1 MKILAISH
9 EFPPIGGGGANAAYY
24 LTKGFVE
31 KGHKVTLI
39 TANYQDMEQQETING
54 VTLIRVNAKRKYKEH
69 CSFQEMLS
77 FILKAYP
84 VAEKFEENEHY
95 DICLIFFGIP
105 SGPLGY
111 MLKKRRA
118 LPYVVRFGGGDI
130 PGFQNRFKVI
140 YKILA
145 PFVRGIWKNADG
157 LVANSEGLYQ
167 LANEF
172 YSKRKI
178 DVITNG
184 VDDEYF
190 CPQKEEKKYI
200 DILFVSRLIE
210 RKGVQYIIPKL
221 DYINERTK
229 ENIRFTIV
237 GDGPYK
243 DVLLN
248 LANRNNNKEII
259 EFVGQ
264 KNKTDILKYYQ
275 KADIFVLPSKKE
287 GMPNVVLE
295 AMACGLPIIMSNC
308 EGSKELVV
316 ENGFVAEIEKIPDLL
331 IRLCNNEEERVNM
344 GINSRK
350 RIQELFSW
358 DIIVEKYIKKMED
371 VLDKQK
377 IRG

>member
-111 MLKKRRA
+111 MLKKRRE

-157 LVANSEGLYQ
+157 LVANSEGLCQ

-190 CPQKEEKKYI
+190 CPKKEEKKYI

-248 LANRNNNKEII
+248 LANKNNNKDII

-350 RIQELFSW
+350 RIQKLFSW
-358 DIIVEKYIKKMED
+358 DIIVEEYIKKMED
-371 VLDKQK
+371 ILDMQK